1 MTPLHRHQIAWL
13 SDVAWQQVQEVQ
25 AHTWDAVAQECL
37 QHWASHRLPLVVTRQ
52 TASEMPRSVALGLPA
67 PARWDK
73 RRITLAVPR
82 SAVLYFDAFPR
93 ALEVQCLLPLP
104 ARAPWLGLCEQLS
117 ACHATARVY
126 GSYGWQ
132 RLTGLDHVHADSD
145 IDLCIAVSNASQAD
159 AVAALLQ
166 GFAAPR
172 VRLDGELVFDDGAA
186 VAWREWAAWRA
197 GRSNAVLVK
206 RLLGATLERAP
217 FWHSTLPR
225 PLALA

>member
-13 SDVAWQQVQEVQ
+13 SDAGWQQVQ
-25 AHTWDAVAQECL
+25 AHTWDAMAEECL

-52 TASEMPRSVALGLPA
+52 TASEMPHTVALGLPA
-67 PARWDK
+67 PARWYK

-82 SAVLYFDAFPR
+82 SAVLYFDVFPR
-93 ALEVQCLLPLP
+93 AAEVQCLLPSP
-104 ARAPWLGLCEQLS
+104 ARIAWRGLCEHLS
-117 ACHATARVY
+117 ACHAAARVY

-132 RLTGLDHVHADSD
+132 RLTGLDHVHGDSD
-145 IDLCIAVSNASQAD
+145 IDLCIAVSNATQAD

-166 GFAAPR
+166 GFAVPR
-172 VRLDGELVFDDGAA
+172 LRLDGELVFDDGAA

-197 GRSNAVLVK
+197 GRSKAVLVK

-217 FWHSTLPR
+217 FWQSTPPLPM
-225 PLALA
+225 AVA

>member
-13 SDVAWQQVQEVQ
+13 TDVGWQQVLAQV
-25 AHTWDAVAQECL
+25 WDAVAQECL
-37 QHWASHRLPLVVTRQ
+37 QYWARHRLPLVVTRQ
-52 TASEMPRSVALGLPA
+52 TASELPHSIALGLPA

-82 SAVLYFDAFPR
+82 SAVLYFDAFPP
-93 ALEVQCLLPLP
+93 ASEVLCLLPLA
-104 ARAPWLGLCEQLS
+104 ARTPWRGLCEQLS
-117 ACHATARVY
+117 TCHAAARVY

-132 RLTGLDHVHADSD
+132 RLTGLDHVHGDSD
-145 IDLCIAVSNASQAD
+145 IDLCIAVSNPAQAD

-166 GFAAPR
+166 GVAVPR
-172 VRLDGELVFDDGAA
+172 LRLDGELVFDDGAA

-217 FWHSTLPR
+217 FWQSAPPLPM
-225 PLALA
+225 ATA